1 MGDDNLGWSALATR
15 ELFLYFGVQQSDQ
28 SFLGKTTMTY
38 SFFGT
43 LVGFVLLPLCPML
56 VVAQQRPSV
65 IEAVHK
71 GHAVGHEQDGIEAVR
86 SALAAGSD
94 VNERDQ
100 NGWTPLMHAALECR
114 PQILKLLLEKGADA
128 KLHAKSS
135 RSTSYIDHGQSALTV
150 AAGCFIARQRAKL
163 APSRGMPQAYIE
175 SEQAA
180 PSIMVR
186 ELMAHG
192 ADPNAAD
199 ADGRTP
205 LMMAVMQQWVD
216 VVTVLLAKKVSVN
229 ARDHEGR
236 LAVDYADTADREIIN
251 LLRKAGSEAPTGQSG
266 RTVCDA
272 ERALDQRGYD
282 TPIIDCIGGRQL
294 NEVITKFQK
303 DNALPASGDLDS
315 ATRKALNIR

>member
-1 MGDDNLGWSALATR
+1 
-15 ELFLYFGVQQSDQ
+15 
-28 SFLGKTTMTY
+28 
-38 SFFGT
+38 
-43 LVGFVLLPLCPML
+43 
-56 VVAQQRPSV
+56 
-65 IEAVHK
+65 
-71 GHAVGHEQDGIEAVR
+71 
-86 SALAAGSD
+86 
-94 VNERDQ
+94 
-100 NGWTPLMHAALECR
+100 
-114 PQILKLLLEKGADA
+114 
-128 KLHAKSS
+128 
-135 RSTSYIDHGQSALTV
+135 
-150 AAGCFIARQRAKL
+150 
-163 APSRGMPQAYIE
+163 
-175 SEQAA
+175 
-180 PSIMVR
+180 MVR